1 VGAPGKARAQVE
13 QEPASGGPNWAERV
27 FFGSVGS
34 KHLATFCRQFGSYLD
49 AGVDP
54 RKALL
59 TLEGQF
65 ARTALGPVIG
75 RLVLAVRKG
84 ETLSDA
90 MAKEPQAFDSL
101 FLSLM
106 RVAEARG
113 GVPETLRRLANQYEA
128 RTRLVRQARTAMI
141 YPIAVLLIAGGVA
154 VLLTFFVLPVLVAIL
169 EDMGKHKALPLPT
182 RMLIGLTHFLS
193 AYGWW
198 GIPLALI
205 GTVAGLR
212 VAYRAPAGKAA
223 LDEAV
228 LYVPVLGMLL
238 RKVDTTRF
246 ARTLA
251 SLLDGG
257 VDVGR
262 SLSMTADVM
271 RLTPFRRAVE
281 GTRSMVK
288 EGSELGEALRV
299 SGRFPPDVLAAVDAG
314 EATGKLPETLDRV
327 ADDYEEQ
334 VASIVKNLGVLIQPV
349 LVVVMGG
356 FVLFIALAFVM
367 AYVSVIMDLAGG
379 G

>member
-1 VGAPGKARAQVE
+1 ME
-13 QEPASGGPNWAERV
+13 QEPAAGGPNWAERV
-27 FFGSVGS
+27 VFGSVGS
-34 KHLATFCRQFGSYLD
+34 KQLATFCRQFGSYLD
-49 AGVDP
+49 AGIDTK
-54 RKALL
+54 KALL

-65 ARTALGPVIG
+65 ARTALGPVLG

-84 ETLSDA
+84 DTLSDA

-113 GVPETLRRLANQYEA
+113 GVPEALRRLANQYEA
-128 RTRLVRQARTAMI
+128 RSRLVRQARTAMI
-141 YPIAVLLIAGGVA
+141 YPIVVLLIAGGVA
-154 VLLTFFVLPVLVAIL
+154 VLLTFFVLPVLVSIL
-169 EDMGKHKALPLPT
+169 EDMGKQKVLPLPT
-182 RMLIGLTHFLS
+182 RMLIGLTHFLR

-198 GIPLALI
+198 GIPLAL
-205 GTVAGLR
+205 VAAGSGLR
-212 VAYRAPAGKAA
+212 VAYRAAAGKAA
-223 LDEAV
+223 IDEAV
-228 LYVPVLGMLL
+228 LYMPVLGMLL
-238 RKVDTTRF
+238 RKVDTSRF
-246 ARTLA
+246 ARTLS

-271 RLTPFRRAVE
+271 RLTPFRRAVL

-288 EGSELGEALRV
+288 EGSELAEALRL
-299 SGRFPPDVLAAVDAG
+299 SGRFPPDLLAAVESG

-334 VASIVKNLGVLIQPV
+334 VESIVKNLGALIQPI
-349 LVVVMGG
+349 LMVVMGG

-367 AYVSVIMDLAGG
+367 AYVSVLMDLAGG